1 MATTRGIL
9 NAAKA
14 AAAGRPTPT
23 PQGAAPYLGAVSPV
37 AAQLDTMNGYTYGNA
52 YGNFLPRPPDTF
64 TNGAFG
70 PFSPILPVPVDAPE
84 ESGRPE
90 PRREQY
96 QVGWDLPTGEP
107 GAEGLKLA
115 TFGTLRTLADL
126 YSVARACIQLRK
138 SEIRGLEWDIMP
150 TTDAAKANKGS
161 QKWYAQFGQRRAK
174 ALKFFRRPDP
184 DYFSWNTFIDAFL
197 EEILVFDALSLYL
210 LPKRGK
216 GMKKGL
222 FGSDLDCLNLISGP
236 TIRPL
241 YGIHG
246 EFPRP
251 PAPAYQQ
258 YLYGVPRS
266 DFTQLITDR
275 DIEEAGL
282 KGGEWTQFRGDQLIY
297 LPMVPRR
304 WTPYGFPPVE
314 RALIPIMSGLQK
326 QGYALDFFREGTVPA
341 VYISPGDTSMTP
353 NQIRELQDALNAFA
367 GDPAWHHKIIVLP
380 PGSKVMPQ
388 RNAELADQFDEI
400 VMNQVCMAFDVMPM
414 ELGIAPKVSTTQSP
428 GAANQMSKMTSST
441 AQRKATKPMLIFVC
455 DIMNS
460 ILQNVCGQDDMRFM
474 FEGIEEE
481 EDEER
486 ITSLTVEQ
494 IKNGLLSVDE
504 GRDRLH
510 LPPWGLPE
518 TSGPIYLSPAGP
530 VPFDLALNP
539 AMNPALNPQQTLPGG
554 GVATTGTPTPGS
566 GGATGGGGAGG
577 AAGATT
583 ANTPNPAA
591 AGGTAPNAAGNATVT
606 PGTGGT
612 SGNVGSPSQAAAQG
626 STTAGG
632 RGNVTA
638 GTAASGVGKP
648 GTGSANTGSTAG
660 AGGGAQTPHGNHGRF
675 AAASATTFKMV
686 VTTGLERAVN
696 AELEA
701 LARHLRKGRLI
712 STWVPKN
719 VPPRTLAVISENLSK
734 GLTVDQAVTFA
745 RTTTL
750 DGADADPKARR
761 SVELNGQE
769 VETDGDAAGLGGR
782 SPVRHWGDGTQTGGV
797 PTTGDADPG
806 RRASDPANGYQGGF
820 YGDDAAMPT
829 SHDTDVDTR
838 PDMTYPTPPGGGLPG
853 QHGDAQ
859 PPGSVV
865 PGDANDRGRA
875 PGPIGKSRRTTA
887 PTAAGVA
894 VQAADTGRVLM
905 LQRAV
910 PDDLKDD
917 PAGGYWEFPGG
928 RLEAGEGAFQA
939 AAREWAE
946 ETGIAFPT
954 GKLTGTWDSPNGVY
968 RGFVWAIDAETD
980 LPTLDGRDQVDNPD
994 GDAVEALAWWE
1005 PAHLTDNSAVRPEL
1019 LADLPVVL
1027 NALGDRVPGNTDA
1040 AVQLAHALDKTGVGA
1055 AVMRQLTRNFDPK
1068 GLGWVLTTTW
1078 RGPEPVPIEDLDLD
1092 AVATWA
1098 AAHEPV
1104 QVDRFVARIKAGKA
1118 VRPAVVVQTPRGTGK
1133 MKVVDGHH
1141 RVLAWRRLGQPATA
1155 YVGQV
1160 PRDVGPW
1167 DETHAFQDRDRPN
1180 T

>member
-14 AAAGRPTPT
+14 AAAGRPTAA
-23 PQGAAPYLGAVSPV
+23 PQGSTPYLGAVSPV
-37 AAQLDTMNGYTYGNA
+37 AAQLDTMNGYTYANA
-52 YGNFLPRPPDTF
+52 YGNFLPRPPATF
-64 TNGAFG
+64 TDGAFG
-70 PFSPILPVPVDAPE
+70 PFSPILPVPVDSPE

-161 QKWYAQFGQRRAK
+161 EKWYKQFGERRAK

-216 GMKKGL
+216 GLKKGL
-222 FGSDLDCLNLISGP
+222 FGSDLDCLNLLSGP

-246 EFPRP
+246 EYPRP

-275 DIEEAGL
+275 DVEEAGL
-282 KGGEWTQFRGDQLIY
+282 KGSEWAQFRGDQLIY

-341 VYISPGDTSMTP
+341 VYVSPGDTAMTP

-388 RNAELADQFDEI
+388 RPTELADQFDEI

-486 ITSLTVEQ
+486 ITNLTVEQ

-518 TSGPIYLSPAGP
+518 TSGPIYLSAAGP
-530 VPFDLALNP
+530 VPFDLALAAAVNP
-539 AMNPALNPQQTLPGG
+539 HPAALPGG
-554 GVATTGTPTPGS
+554 TNPDGTPATP
-566 GGATGGGGAGG
+566 
-577 AAGATT
+577 
-583 ANTPNPAA
+583 
-591 AGGTAPNAAGNATVT
+591 T
-606 PGTGGT
+606 PGTGGGTGNGGGGGGSGGASGSSAAVPSAGGAAAGT
-612 SGNVGSPSQAAAQG
+612 SGGGTVTSGTGGASGNAGSPGQAAA
-626 STTAGG
+626 TAAA
-632 RGNVTA
+632 NA
-638 GTAASGVGKP
+638 GTA
-648 GTGSANTGSTAG
+648 STAG
-660 AGGGAQTPHGNHGRF
+660 PGGGASTPHGTHGRF
-675 AAASATTFKMV
+675 AAADATTFKMI
-686 VTTGLERAVN
+686 VTTGLDRAVN

-701 LARHLRKGRLI
+701 LSRHLRKGRRI

-719 VPPRTLAVISENLSK
+719 VSSETLARISENLAR
-734 GLTVDQAVTFA
+734 GLAVDQAVAFA
-745 RTTTL
+745 KMTTVSV
-750 DGADADPKARR
+750 DEGEADPKARR
-761 SVELNGQE
+761 TVALNGQE
-769 VETDGDAAGLGGR
+769 AETDHPGSGLGGR
-782 SPVRHWGDGTQTGGV
+782 SPVRHWGDGTQVTEV
-797 PTTGDADPG
+797 PNTTGDADPG
-806 RRASDPANGYQGGF
+806 RREPGPRNGYQGG
-820 YGDDAAMPT
+820 YHGDDAALPT
-829 SHDTDVDTR
+829 GHDTDVDTG
-838 PDMTYPTPPGGGLPG
+838 PDEAYPTPPGGGLSG
-853 QHGDAQ
+853 FHGDTQ
-859 PPGSVV
+859 PPVSVV
-865 PGDANDRGRA
+865 PGDVNDRGR
-875 PGPIGKSRRTTA
+875 PTGPTGKRRRA
-887 PTAAGVA
+887 LVAAGVA
-894 VQAADTGRVLM
+894 VRAEDTGRVLM

-910 PDDLKDD
+910 PDSPEDD

-928 RLEAGEGAFQA
+928 RLEPGEGVFEA
-939 AAREWAE
+939 AAREWTE
-946 ETGIAFPT
+946 ETGLAFPT
-954 GKLTGTWDSPNGVY
+954 GKKICDWTSPDGVY
-968 RGFVWAIDAETD
+968 RGFVWAIDAEVD
-980 LPTLDGRDQVDNPD
+980 LPTVTGRDQVANPD
-994 GDAVEALAWWE
+994 GDVVEALAWWD
-1005 PAHLTDNSAVRPEL
+1005 PVHLLDNPAVRPEVR
-1019 LADLPVVL
+1019 ADLNVIFP
-1027 NALGDRVPGNTDA
+1027 ALTD
-1040 AVQLAHALDKTGVGA
+1040 GVTKDQGSDVTA
-1055 AVMRQLTRNFDPK
+1055 DVIIRSMSRNFPVTA
-1068 GLGWVLTTTW
+1068 LGWVRHATW
-1078 RGPEPVPIEDLDLD
+1078 RGPLDVSLDQIDLHHVD
-1092 AVATWA
+1092 TWA
-1098 AAHEPV
+1098 ASHESDQVTVFESELTDSDPANDPRPV
-1104 QVDRFVARIKAGKA
+1104 ILVD
-1118 VRPAVVVQTPRGTGK
+1118 TPGDPK
-1133 MKVVDGHH
+1133 LKVIDGHH
-1141 RVLAWRRLGQPATA
+1141 RVLAARDVHRPVRA
-1155 YVGQV
+1155 YVGRV
-1160 PRDVGPW
+1160 SHSRGPW
-1167 DETHAFQDRDRPN
+1167 DETHAFQERDKPN
-1180 T
+1180 D